1 MMSLSN
7 KIKFS
12 ALDIIFV
19 IFFAFNLYEGIKF
32 GYWWGFII
40 LTLGVIVGTIYS
52 RYYKRS
58 E

>member
-1 MMSLSN
+1 MMSFLN
-7 KIKFS
+7 KLKFS

-32 GYWWGFII
+32 GYWWG
-40 LTLGVIVGTIYS
+40 LIVLVAGFSIGTIYI
-52 RYYKRS
+52 RFFKKC